1 MPRKD
6 HATPGDAMARI
17 VLTSPPAKPKRTAK
31 RSSSKAMHKRTRSG
45 ATTATINLSRNGA
58 LMLDVNDV
66 LTKNDRY
73 RLVKMGRRMG
83 QAESVLAKAYKAA
96 VAEAVGRISASEWV
110 AFMGGMACACKGLY
124 RLDIVSWWPTQRHH
138 ADGTHTANG
147 DADAPVAM
155 VKDALQHAGV
165 IDDDMRIVVGSEVS
179 VYEKGV
185 RRTVAVLRPITAE
198 AHAASVAAVLSV
210 LG

>member
-6 HATPGDAMARI
+6 HAAMGDAMARL
-17 VLTSPPAKPKRTAK
+17 VLTSPPAKTKRTAS
-31 RSSSKAMHKRTRSG
+31 RSSSKSMHKRTRSG
-45 ATTATINLSRNGA
+45 ATTATVTLRDDGA
-58 LMLDVNDV
+58 LVLDIDDV

-96 VAEAVGRISASEWV
+96 VHLATTKS
-110 AFMGGMACACKGLY
+110 GMPTIAWGLW

-155 VKDALQHAGV
+155 VKDALQHAGI
-165 IDDDMRIVVGSEVS
+165 IDDDMRIVVGSEAS

-198 AHAASVAAVLSV
+198 AHAASVAAVLGV

>member
-6 HATPGDAMARI
+6 HAAMGDAMARL
-17 VLTSPPAKPKRTAK
+17 VLTSPPAKPARKA
-31 RSSSKAMHKRTRSG
+31 SKAKPAHKRAKKS
-45 ATTATINLSRNGA
+45 ATVATMRMVDGIGFV
-58 LMLDVNDV
+58 LDINDV

-73 RLVKMGRRMG
+73 RLIKMGRRMA
-83 QAESVLAKAYKAA
+83 QAESPNAKAYK
-96 VAEAVGRISASEWV
+96 EAVKLAALECCRGAILL
-110 AFMGGMACACKGLY
+110 GLSGAHAGLW
-124 RLDIVSWWPTQRHH
+124 RLDILSMWPTQRHH

-155 VKDALQHAGV
+155 VKDALQHAGI

-198 AHAASVAAVLSV
+198 AHAASVAAVLGV

>member
-6 HATPGDAMARI
+6 HAAMGDAMVRL
-17 VLTSPPAKPKRTAK
+17 VLTSPTTKPVRKASKAKPA
-31 RSSSKAMHKRTRSG
+31 HKRAKKA
-45 ATTATINLSRNGA
+45 ATVATMRMVDGVGFV
-58 LMLDVNDV
+58 LDINDV

-73 RLVKMGRRMG
+73 RLIKMGRRMA
-83 QAESVLAKAYKAA
+83 QAESPNAKAYKEAVKVAA
-96 VAEAVGRISASEWV
+96 VECCGAAVLLGRGIRT
-110 AFMGGMACACKGLY
+110 GLW
-124 RLDIVSWWPTQRHH
+124 RLDIVSVWPTQRHH
-138 ADGTHTANG
+138 EDGTHTANG

-185 RRTVAVLRPITAE
+185 RRTVAVLRPIAAE
-198 AHAASVAAVLSV
+198 AHAASVASV
-210 LG
+210 LGVLG

>member
-1 MPRKD
+1 MP
-6 HATPGDAMARI
+6 HGQGARGI
-17 VLTSPPAKPKRTAK
+17 
-31 RSSSKAMHKRTRSG
+31 
-45 ATTATINLSRNGA
+45 
-58 LMLDVNDV
+58 
-66 LTKNDRY
+66 
-73 RLVKMGRRMG
+73 
-83 QAESVLAKAYKAA
+83 
-96 VAEAVGRISASEWV
+96 W
-110 AFMGGMACACKGLY
+110 

-155 VKDALQHAGV
+155 VKDALQHAGI

-198 AHAASVAAVLSV
+198 AHAASVAAVLGV

>member
-6 HATPGDAMARI
+6 HAAMGDAI
-17 VLTSPPAKPKRTAK
+17 THLVLTSPPAKAKRTAK
-31 RSSSKAMHKRTRSG
+31 AKASNRRVRLLPTK
-45 ATTATINLSRNGA
+45 AVIKA
-58 LMLDVNDV
+58 LAGGGVSLDVNYV
-66 LTKNDRY
+66 LTKNERY
-73 RLVKMGRRMG
+73 TPVRFGKRIAQRETAAA
-83 QAESVLAKAYKAA
+83 QAYK
-96 VAEAVGRISASEWV
+96 EAVKSAAQHVQHGQGARGIW
-110 AFMGGMACACKGLY
+110 
-124 RLDIVSWWPTQRHH
+124 RLDIVSVWPTQRHH

-155 VKDALQHAGV
+155 VKDALQHAGI

-198 AHAASVAAVLSV
+198 AHAASVAAVLGV

>member
-1 MPRKD
+1 MPRK
-6 HATPGDAMARI
+6 AKTTAVSPDAAL
-17 VLTSPPAKPKRTAK
+17 VLTSPPAKPKRTA
-31 RSSSKAMHKRTRSG
+31 RAKASNRRVRLLPTKAVIKVLAGGGVS
-45 ATTATINLSRNGA
+45 
-58 LMLDVNDV
+58 LDVNDV
-66 LTKNDRY
+66 LTKNERY
-73 RLVKMGRRMG
+73 TPVRFGKRIAQRETAAA
-83 QAESVLAKAYKAA
+83 QAYK
-96 VAEAVGRISASEWV
+96 EAVKLAAQHVPHGQGARGFW
-110 AFMGGMACACKGLY
+110 

-155 VKDALQHAGV
+155 VKDALQHAGI

-179 VYEKGV
+179 VYEKGI

-198 AHAASVAAVLSV
+198 AHAASVAAVLGV